1 MRALSFAPP
10 PRVATASSRD
20 AFRARTTVATASAS
34 PPRRLNGRAE
44 ILTRTRMRTTR
55 DDCDA
60 RARWTKISSSSSS
73 SSMSSRAT
81 RVSRLATTTSSFV
94 SELFA
99 DATPAE
105 GERAQYVATL
115 SVCLAMLSVGCACGA
130 IAGALVYI
138 EAGTVLGTLTT
149 TAKGAV
155 VAALPLGATFGCAAT
170 PGLNEP
176 LGRRF
181 ALACCDVGFIVS
193 AALMATACAIEQV
206 VFGRF
211 VAGLSVGIA
220 TSMCTMYISEFA
232 PAKSRGK
239 HSGLA
244 PLSVTIG
251 LLCSFVLSLVAAS
264 FVDGW
269 RYMFAVAALP
279 AAAQLAILLYTKWLP
294 ESPRWLAENCRV
306 GEAKAML
313 NRLGQPNVDVH
324 VIALNATTRP
334 TKKVFNLFKDSKTRR
349 ALGIASLMNFFQQA
363 CGINVVIYY
372 APKILSDLGFDRSH
386 AIALTACVSVV
397 QILAGTWLSQS
408 IDSIGRRPVALGG
421 IAAIS
426 FALGLL
432 TLSVTPSVYT
442 HFMSASCAPWLA
454 VAAILLFR
462 IAFSVSLGPV
472 PYIVTSE
479 VFPQKVRNAGVSAA
493 TAVQWVMNAVVTFS
507 FLRIRE
513 MWSAQGVWMLYFTV
527 SICAFGI
534 IYKMLPET
542 TGKVLEEA

>member
-1 MRALSFAPP
+1 MTM
-10 PRVATASSRD
+10 V
-20 AFRARTTVATASAS
+20 
-34 PPRRLNGRAE
+34 
-44 ILTRTRMRTTR
+44 
-55 DDCDA
+55 
-60 RARWTKISSSSSS
+60 SSSSTVVRRTFAA
-73 SSMSSRAT
+73 SRRAST
-81 RVSRLATTTSSFV
+81 MNTSASSFV
-94 SELFA
+94 SGARFS
-99 DATPAE
+99 DGTPEE
-105 GERAQYVATL
+105 GERAQYLATL

-176 LGRRF
+176 FGRRF
-181 ALACCDVGFIVS
+181 ALSCCDTGFIVS
-193 AALMATACAIEQV
+193 AALMATACVIEQV

-220 TSMCTMYISEFA
+220 TSMCTVYISEFA

-251 LLCSFVLSLVAAS
+251 LLCSFVLSLVAS
-264 FVDGW
+264 NFVDGW
-269 RYMFAVAALP
+269 RYMFAVAAAP

-306 GEAKAML
+306 GEARAVL
-313 NRLGQPNVDVH
+313 NKLGQPNVDVD

-408 IDSIGRRPVALGG
+408 IDAIGRRPMALGG

-493 TAVQWVMNAVVTFS
+493 TAVQWIMNAVVTFT

-527 SICAFGI
+527 SVCAFGI

-542 TGKVLEEA
+542 TGQVLEEA

>member
-1 MRALSFAPP
+1 MRASSS

-20 AFRARTTVATASAS
+20 AFRARPTVVTASAS

-44 ILTRTRMRTTR
+44 MTRMTTR
-55 DDCDA
+55 DERDA
-60 RARWTKISSSSSS
+60 RARWTQISVSSSLSSS
-73 SSMSSRAT
+73 SSRAT
-81 RVSRLATTTSSFV
+81 RVSRLATPTCASASSSSFV

-176 LGRRF
+176 LGRRL

-251 LLCSFVLSLVAAS
+251 LLCSFVLSLVAAN

-269 RYMFAVAALP
+269 RYMFAVAAVP

-306 GEAKAML
+306 GEARAVL

-349 ALGIASLMNFFQQA
+349 ALGVASLMNFFQQA

-527 SICAFGI
+527 SVCAFGI